1 MFGLRKK
8 TKPRPLNYDTEIE
21 LVFPAALYR
30 DPVVAPLLRQ
40 VGIPMEASGNKIML
54 FTDVQTVAALNAKPD
69 IMKVGVEVGIGTVLY
84 GWNCEERTSFLI
96 GELRA
101 ISEKYAGD
109 DEAQRLAVFDLHRF
123 VHNGMLGKLDPN
135 PFASPLPTLRAFEDF
150 DLATAIAFMA
160 SPDQINKPKAYDYQA
175 SQT

>member
-8 TKPRPLNYDTEIE
+8 TKPKPLNYDTEIE

-69 IMKVGVEVGIGTVLY
+69 IMKVGVEVGIGVPGMGTGLEVKVLY
-84 GWNCEERTSFLI
+84 G
-96 GELRA
+96 
-101 ISEKYAGD
+101 
-109 DEAQRLAVFDLHRF
+109 
-123 VHNGMLGKLDPN
+123 
-135 PFASPLPTLRAFEDF
+135 ASW
-150 DLATAIAFMA
+150 
-160 SPDQINKPKAYDYQA
+160 
-175 SQT
+175 